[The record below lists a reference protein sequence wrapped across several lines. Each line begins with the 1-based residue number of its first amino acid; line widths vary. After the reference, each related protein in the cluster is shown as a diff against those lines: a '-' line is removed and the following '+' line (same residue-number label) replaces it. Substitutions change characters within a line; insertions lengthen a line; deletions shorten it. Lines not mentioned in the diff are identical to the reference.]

1 MKVFYLK
8 LFVCDDVC
16 QAASSGS
23 RAMVL
28 TSQRPM
34 SPAGKLFSN
43 QRKKASTT
51 NSLQDTTLGESTTQD
66 NGDSDMEDEND
77 WLFGA

>member
-1 MKVFYLK
+1 MTVTMTF
-8 LFVCDDVC
+8 

-23 RAMVL
+23 RAMIM

-34 SPAGKLFSN
+34 SPAGKLFSTN
-43 QRKKASTT
+43 RQKASTT
-51 NSLQDTTLGESTTQD
+51 VSLQDTTLGVSTTQD
-66 NGDSDMEDEND
+66 NGDSDMEDADD